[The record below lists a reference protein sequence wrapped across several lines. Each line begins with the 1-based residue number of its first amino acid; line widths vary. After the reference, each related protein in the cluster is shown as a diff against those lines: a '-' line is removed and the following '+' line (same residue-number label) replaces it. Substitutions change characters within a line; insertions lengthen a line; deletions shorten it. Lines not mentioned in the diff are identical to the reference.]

1 MLVRTDILSE
11 YNALESRLQEG
22 GLILIT
28 DRYDVYLDEVLLKTH
43 HPCVYNLPDLW
54 LPNWR

>member
-28 DRYDVYLDEVLLKTH
+28 DRYDVYLDEVLLETH

-54 LPNWR
+54 LPDWR